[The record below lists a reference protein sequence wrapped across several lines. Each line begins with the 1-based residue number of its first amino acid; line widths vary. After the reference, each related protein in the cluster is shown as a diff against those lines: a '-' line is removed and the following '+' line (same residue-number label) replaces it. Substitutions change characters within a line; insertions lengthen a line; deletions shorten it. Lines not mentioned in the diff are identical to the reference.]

1 MFGASECRIS
11 RVTPD
16 PTTDDDAATAAD
28 APATYHRANLA
39 GAGVESEAVRAERL
53 EHTAD
58 RAFQVYSERVTATAR
73 ALQETPTEELHR
85 KHQEA
90 AHNRRGLEG
99 GHTLR

>member
-1 MFGASECRIS
+1 MS
-11 RVTPD
+11 PD

-28 APATYHRANLA
+28 APATYHRADAA
-39 GAGVESEAVRAERL
+39 GAGVESESVKAERREL
-53 EHTAD
+53 TAT

-85 KHQEA
+85 KHEEA